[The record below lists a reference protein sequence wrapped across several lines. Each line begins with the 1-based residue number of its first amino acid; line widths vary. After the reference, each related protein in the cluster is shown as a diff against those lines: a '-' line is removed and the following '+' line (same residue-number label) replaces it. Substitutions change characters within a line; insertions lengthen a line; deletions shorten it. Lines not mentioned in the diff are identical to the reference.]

1 MGISVDSEEVEVGC
15 AGGSSCIMISSM
27 ASSSELPGSVS
38 SSLMSSSKSTNR
50 GRGSCK
56 CRFCGGILLTL
67 QICATCFWYCVVEL
81 LS

>member
-38 SSLMSSSKSTNR
+38 SSLMSSSESIREGESLEVLLVT
-50 GRGSCK
+50 GSSW
-56 CRFCGGILLTL
+56 
-67 QICATCFWYCVVEL
+67 AW
-81 LS
+81 